1 MRREEEEEER
11 DKRRRNERGGEEDI
25 PSRGKFAKLSVD
37 LLSGVSFKTEIG
49 EFYSPACF
57 GIAEKEGEMHA
68 DTQRGKYNRKEG
80 ENPSLLLFSLFA
92 KCVSAYPL
100 LPPPPPPYPL
110 LFPAASLVFTIPMP
124 RSEKCTRERRG
135 SKGEQERQAEFFSLF
150 LIPFTVFMRPSG
162 RHQRIFFNLFRR
174 CLVASGDKIPSWSDQ
189 VSLTGENHNW
199 SGKKLTRIKHLAY
212 FVSYLSTY
220 MCTKIFFPRQ
230 LLF

>member
-49 EFYSPACF
+49 EFYSPTCF

-124 RSEKCTRERRG
+124 RSEKCMRERRSRIEG
-135 SKGEQERQAEFFSLF
+135 KQERQAGFFSLF
-150 LIPFTVFMRPSG
+150 LIPFTASWLFFRPGG
-162 RHQRIFFNLFRR
+162 RHQRSFLPFLDVDGR
-174 CLVASGDKIPSWSDQ
+174 LQ
-189 VSLTGENHNW
+189 
-199 SGKKLTRIKHLAY
+199 
-212 FVSYLSTY
+212 
-220 MCTKIFFPRQ
+220 
-230 LLF
+230 